1 MFQTIAALPIR
12 SRRALLLST
21 ALAFPVALQAQAIE
35 TAAADETAGIE
46 DIIVTATKSA
56 QNLQDVPI
64 SIQAFNTERL
74 GQLQVQSFNDYVRF
88 LPSVTFQSG
97 GPGTARVYFR
107 GISSG
112 ENANHSTSQPTVGIY
127 LDEQPITTIT
137 GAVDLHIYDIARV
150 EALAGPQG
158 TLYGASSMAGT
169 IRIITN
175 RPDPTRFEGALDVE
189 LNKVTDGG
197 WGGTIEGFVN
207 VPLSERAALRA
218 VAWYDRDAGWIDNIL
233 QTRTFPTSGVVASTA
248 PFAKRDYN
256 DVETVGGRLAL
267 GIDLDDD
274 WTVTPSIMGQLQ
286 KANGFFG
293 EESGLRKRQVAQYN
307 RETAN
312 DDWFQAALTI
322 EGKIGNWDLVYSGGY
337 LKRKQPADS
346 DYSDYAYFYDA
357 LFGSGA
363 YIYDNAG
370 NIISPNQ
377 YVLSRPRFTKQ
388 SHELRLS
395 SPQANPVRAIVGLF
409 YQRQRNDIEENY
421 IIDNIA
427 DSITVTGTDSNIWLT
442 RQRRIDRDYAA
453 FGEIAWDITEQLTL
467 TGGARVYRY
476 KNSLIGFFGYSAG
489 FSSRTGESQ
498 CFAPAEVYG
507 SPCTNLDRTTRDTDW
522 LPKVNLTYRIT
533 EDALVYAT
541 FSRGFRPGG
550 VNRRGGLA
558 PYLTDKL
565 DNFEIGWKTSWA
577 DNALRFNGAIY
588 QQNWTDIQFSA
599 LGENGLTVVTNAG
612 DGRVRGFEFDLTAVP
627 TDGLTLVVGGSF
639 NDAKLTTDFCAFA
652 NPSQDCSIPGPGG
665 LENETLA
672 PSGTRLP
679 DTARFKANAV
689 ARYEFEVGADLDAHV
704 QGAIV
709 YEGDRNGDLR
719 VATRELVG
727 DFPAYTTVDLSAG
740 VRTPR
745 FAVELFATNLFDSN
759 GKTSRGVQCGES
771 VCGDENNET
780 ASGGIFYN
788 YTIRPRTIGLKLGT
802 RF

>member
-1 MFQTIAALPIR
+1 MLITTSEA
-12 SRRALLLST
+12 RATRLRGLLLLSG
-21 ALAFPVALQAQAIE
+21 ALVMPAALQAQAVATGE
-35 TAAADETAGIE
+35 ATTGVT
-46 DIIVTATKSA
+46 DIIVTATKSE

-64 SIQAFNTERL
+64 SIQALDTERL
-74 GQLQVQSFNDYVRF
+74 SQLQVQNFNDYVRF
-88 LPSVTFQSG
+88 LPSVTYQTQ
-97 GPGTARVYFR
+97 GPGFAKVYFR
-107 GISSG
+107 GVSSG

-137 GAVDLHIYDIARV
+137 GAVDVHIYDVARV

-175 RPDPTRFEGALDVE
+175 RPDPSKFEGAIDLE

-197 WGGTIEGFVN
+197 WGYSAEGFVN
-207 VPLSERAALRA
+207 VPLSDRVALRA
-218 VAWYDRDAGWIDNIL
+218 VAWYDRDAGFIDNVL
-233 QTRTFPTSGVVASTA
+233 QTRTYPTSGIVATTA
-248 PFAKRDYN
+248 PFVKKDYN
-256 DVETVGGRLAL
+256 DVETLGGRVAL
-267 GIDLDDD
+267 GIELDED
-274 WTVTPSIMGQLQ
+274 WTITPSLMGQLQ
-286 KANGFFG
+286 QADGFFG
-293 EESGLRKRQVAQYN
+293 EETGLPKRQVAQYN
-307 RETAN
+307 PETSN

-337 LKRKQPADS
+337 MKRKQSADS

-370 NIISPNQ
+370 NVISPNQ
-377 YVLSRPRFTKQ
+377 YVQSRPRFNRQ
-388 SHELRLS
+388 SHEIRLS
-395 SPQANPVRAIVGLF
+395 SPQDAPVRGIAGMF
-409 YQRQRNDIEENY
+409 YQRQQNDIEENY

-442 RQRRIDRDYAA
+442 KQRRIDRDFAV
-453 FGEIAWDITEQLTL
+453 FGELSWDITEQLTL
-467 TGGARVYRY
+467 TGGARFYKY
-476 KNSLIGFFGYSAG
+476 KNSLVGFFGYSAG

-498 CFAPAEVYG
+498 CFAPAEVDG
-507 SPCTNLDRTTRDTDW
+507 SPCTNLDRVTEDDGW
-522 LPKVNLTYRIT
+522 LPKVNLTYRVND
-533 EDALVYAT
+533 DALVYVT
-541 FSRGFRPGG
+541 YSQGFRPGG
-550 VNRRGGLA
+550 VNRRGGLE
-558 PYLTDKL
+558 PYLSDKL
-565 DNFEIGWKTSWA
+565 ENFEVGWKTSWA

-588 QQNWTDIQFSA
+588 QLNWSDIQFSA

-612 DGRVRGFEFDLTAVP
+612 DGRVRGFEFDLTWVP
-627 TDGLTLVVGGSF
+627 VDGLTIAGGGSF

-652 NPSQDCSIPGPGG
+652 NPNQDCTIPGPGG
-665 LENETLA
+665 LPNEVLA

-689 ARYEFEVGADLDAHV
+689 ARYEFPVGTDLDAHV

-709 YEGDRNGDLR
+709 YEGERNGDLR
-719 VATRELVG
+719 VETREIVG

-740 VRTPR
+740 VRTER
-745 FAVELFATNLFDSN
+745 YSVELFATNLFDSN
-759 GKTSRGVQCGES
+759 GKTSRSVQCGES
-771 VCGDENNET
+771 VCGDPDGLT

-788 YTIRPRTIGLKLGT
+788 YTIRPRTVGLKFGT